1 MISAEAL
8 WLDTLQ
14 RICGRAAHEVKG
26 ALNGVSVNLEVVR
39 ARSEKADALASAVN
53 RYAETAS
60 DQLGAVI
67 TMTDALLSLARPA
80 REPVEL
86 GPLLRRILVLLEP
99 AARADSRR
107 LECKEL
113 DDDMGVT
120 TADGNATRIALG
132 GAMLDALDA
141 STHVICRADGASG
154 APVVRLESCDGS
166 TLAVREEIV
175 TAAAAAGIRLH
186 AGASGISIT
195 FPR

>member
-1 MISAEAL
+1 VISAEAL

-80 REPVEL
+80 QEPVEL
-86 GPLLRRILVLLEP
+86 VPLLRRIVALMAP
-99 AARADSRR
+99 AARADNRC
-107 LECKEL
+107 LECEEW
-113 DDDMGVT
+113 DDMGVT
-120 TADGNATRIALG
+120 TADGNAVRIALG
-132 GAMLDALDA
+132 GAIVDALDA
-141 STHVICRADGASG
+141 STHVICRTDGASD

-166 TLAVREEIV
+166 MLAVRDEIV
-175 TAAAAAGIRLH
+175 DAAASAGIRLH
-186 AGASGISIT
+186 AEASGISIT